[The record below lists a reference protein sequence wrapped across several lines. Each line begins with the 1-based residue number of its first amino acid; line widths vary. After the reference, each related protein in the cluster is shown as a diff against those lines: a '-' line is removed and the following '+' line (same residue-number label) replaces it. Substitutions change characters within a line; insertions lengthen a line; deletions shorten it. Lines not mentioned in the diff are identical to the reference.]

1 MISPFLVNRKLCVC
15 GRLLNKPVKYCSI
28 CKERAYTKVKDRAQR
43 LWLKRTG
50 KDTGF
55 YRRTN
60 PEFKASCK
68 LRDFVYWNVD
78 KIKVG
83 DIL

>member
-1 MISPFLVNRKLCVC
+1 MSLQDMLRHVCNCGIPLKL
-15 GRLLNKPVKYCSI
+15 NEKYCDKCRPI
-28 CKERAYTKVKDRAQR
+28 AYGKVKVKSQKR
-43 LWLKRTG
+43 WLKETG

-68 LRDFVYWNVD
+68 LRDFVYWNAD
-78 KIKVG
+78 KINIG